1 MINISK
7 IAKMQAQFCFKL
19 NIMNQSLSSLSL
31 AQIVNN
37 NHQAASVFEKYHLD
51 FCCKGKR
58 SLEQACTEQQ
68 LSISKVTEDLE
79 NVFTKDNNSTAVD
92 FEKMNL
98 TQLADYIVQTHHA
111 YVKNEM
117 PQIHAYLQKVSSK
130 HGERHPE
137 LYKIF
142 QTFNAVKEEMEG
154 HMKKEELILFPR
166 IKELQKLADNE
177 NANLQLNITYLQS
190 PITVMEQ
197 EHDHAGNLLND
208 IRILSNDY
216 TPPQDACTTYRLSF
230 AALKAFELDLH
241 QHVHLENNILF
252 PKAIETFRE
261 LQLQTT
267 RFLMIEHTTV

>member
-1 MINISK
+1 
-7 IAKMQAQFCFKL
+7 
-19 NIMNQSLSSLSL
+19 MNESLSSLSL
-31 AQIVNN
+31 SKIVSS

-68 LSISKVTEDLE
+68 LSISKVTEELE
-79 NVFTKDNNSTAVD
+79 NVFTKDNNNTAID

-98 TQLADYIVQTHHA
+98 PQLADYIVQTHHA

-117 PQIHAYLQKVSSK
+117 PQIQAYLQKVSSK
-130 HGERHPE
+130 HGVRHPE
-137 LYKIF
+137 LYRIF
-142 QTFNAVKEEMEG
+142 QKFNAVKEEMEG

-166 IKELQKLADNE
+166 IKELQEIADNE
-177 NANLQLNITYLQS
+177 NAQLQLNITYLQS

-197 EHDHAGNLLND
+197 EHDHAGNLLNE
-208 IRILSNDY
+208 IRILSDNY

-241 QHVHLENNILF
+241 QHVHLENNLLF
-252 PKAIETFRE
+252 PKAINRFRE
-261 LQLQTT
+261 LQ
-267 RFLMIEHTTV
+267 TTVFN

>member
-1 MINISK
+1 MINISM
-7 IAKMQAQFCFKL
+7 ITERQVQLCCKL
-19 NIMNQSLSSLSL
+19 NIMNESLSSLSL
-31 AQIVNN
+31 AHIVNN

-79 NVFTKDNNSTAVD
+79 NVFTKDNRGTTID
-92 FEKMNL
+92 FEKMSL

-137 LYKIF
+137 LNKIS
-142 QTFNAVKEEMEG
+142 QTFAAVKEEMEG
-154 HMKKEELILFPR
+154 HMKKEEMILFPR
-166 IKELQKLADNE
+166 IIELQQLADNE

-230 AALKAFELDLH
+230 AALKAFEMDLH

-252 PKAIETFRE
+252 PKAIETFRD
-261 LQLQTT
+261 LQTT
-267 RFLMIEHTTV
+267 VLN

>member
-7 IAKMQAQFCFKL
+7 ITKRQAQFCSKL
-19 NIMNQSLSSLSL
+19 NIMNESLSSLSL
-31 AQIVNN
+31 AQIVNS

-58 SLEQACTEQQ
+58 SLEQACSEQQ
-68 LSISKVTEDLE
+68 LAISEVTADLK
-79 NVFTKDNNSTAVD
+79 NIFTKNNHVSID
-92 FEKMNL
+92 FEKMDL
-98 TQLADYIVQTHHA
+98 IQLADYIVQTHHA

-117 PQIHAYLQKVSSK
+117 PQIYAYLHKVSSK

-142 QTFNAVKEEMEG
+142 QTFSAVKEEMEG

-166 IKELQKLADNE
+166 IKELEKVANNE
-177 NANLQLNITYLQS
+177 NASLQLNITYLQS

-197 EHDHAGNLLND
+197 EHDHAGSLLND

-241 QHVHLENNILF
+241 QHVNLENNILF
-252 PKAIETFRE
+252 PKAIDMFRE
-261 LQLQTT
+261 LQ
-267 RFLMIEHTTV
+267 TTVSN

>member
-7 IAKMQAQFCFKL
+7 ITKRQAQFCFKL
-19 NIMNQSLSSLSL
+19 NIMNESLSSLSL
-31 AQIVNN
+31 AQIVNS

-68 LSISKVTEDLE
+68 LSLLKVTEDLE
-79 NVFTKDNNSTAVD
+79 NIITKNNNSTVD

-117 PQIHAYLQKVSSK
+117 PQIYAYLHKISSK

-142 QTFNAVKEEMEG
+142 QTFSAVKEEMEG

-166 IKELQKLADNE
+166 IKELQKLANNE

-208 IRILSNDY
+208 TRILSNNY

-252 PKAIETFRE
+252 PKAIDMFLE
-261 LQLQTT
+261 LQTKV
-267 RFLMIEHTTV
+267 FN

>member
-1 MINISK
+1 
-7 IAKMQAQFCFKL
+7 
-19 NIMNQSLSSLSL
+19 MNESLSSLSL
-31 AQIVNN
+31 AQIVNS

-58 SLEQACTEQQ
+58 SLKQACTEQQ
-68 LSISKVTEDLE
+68 LSVSEVTEDLE
-79 NVFTKDNNSTAVD
+79 NIFTKDNNCTVD
-92 FEKMNL
+92 FEKMSL

-117 PQIHAYLQKVSSK
+117 PQIQAYLEKISSK

-142 QTFNAVKEEMEG
+142 QTFSAVKEEMEG

-166 IKELQKLADNE
+166 IKELEKLANNE
-177 NANLQLNITYLQS
+177 NANLQLNLGYLQS

-197 EHDHAGNLLND
+197 EHDHAGSLLND

-216 TPPQDACTTYRLSF
+216 IPPQDACTTYRLSF
-230 AALKAFELDLH
+230 AALKAFEMDLH

-252 PKAIETFRE
+252 PKAINMFSE
-261 LQLQTT
+261 LQTT
-267 RFLMIEHTTV
+267 VLN

>member
-1 MINISK
+1 
-7 IAKMQAQFCFKL
+7 
-19 NIMNQSLSSLSL
+19 MNRTLSSLSL
-31 AQIVNN
+31 AQIVNS
-37 NHQAASVFEKYHLD
+37 NHKAASIFEKYHLD

-58 SLEQACTEQQ
+58 SLEQACVEQQ
-68 LSISKVTEDLE
+68 LSLLKVTDELE
-79 NVFTKDNNSTAVD
+79 NLFSKDNDGIVID

-142 QTFNAVKEEMEG
+142 QTFAAVKEEMEG

-177 NANLQLNITYLQS
+177 SAQLQLHINYLQS
-190 PITVMEQ
+190 PITMMEQ
-197 EHDHAGNLLND
+197 EHDHAGNMMND

-252 PKAIETFRE
+252 PKAIRMFGE
-261 LQLQTT
+261 LQTT
-267 RFLMIEHTTV
+267 VLN

>member
-1 MINISK
+1 MR
-7 IAKMQAQFCFKL
+7 QPQFCFKQ
-19 NIMNQSLSSLSL
+19 NSMNESLPSLSL
-31 AQIVNN
+31 AQIVNS
-37 NHQAASVFEKYHLD
+37 NHQAATVFEKYHLD

-68 LSISKVTEDLE
+68 LSIAKVTEDLE
-79 NVFTKDNNSTAVD
+79 NIFTKDSNNTVD

-117 PQIHAYLQKVSSK
+117 PQIYAYLQKVFSK

-137 LYKIF
+137 LHKIF
-142 QTFNAVKEEMEG
+142 QAFNAIKEEMEG
-154 HMKKEELILFPR
+154 HMRKEELILFPR
-166 IKELQKLADNE
+166 IKELQNLVNNE

-197 EHDHAGNLLND
+197 EHDHAGSLLND
-208 IRILSNDY
+208 IRILSSDY

-230 AALKAFELDLH
+230 AALKAFEMDLH

-252 PKAIETFRE
+252 PKAIEAFRG
-261 LQLQTT
+261 LQK
-267 RFLMIEHTTV
+267 TVLN

>member
-1 MINISK
+1 
-7 IAKMQAQFCFKL
+7 
-19 NIMNQSLSSLSL
+19 MNKSISSLTL

-68 LSISKVTEDLE
+68 LSLEEVTGDLE
-79 NVFTKDNNSTAVD
+79 NIFTKGNSCSIIN
-92 FEKMNL
+92 FEKMSL

-117 PQIHAYLQKVSSK
+117 PQIQAYLHKVSSK
-130 HGERHPE
+130 HGDRHPE
-137 LYKIF
+137 LNKIF

-154 HMKKEELILFPR
+154 HMKKEELVLFPR
-166 IKELQKLADNE
+166 IKELQKLIDNE
-177 NANLQLNITYLQS
+177 NANIQLNITYLQS

-197 EHDHAGNLLND
+197 EHDHAGSLLND

-252 PKAIETFRE
+252 PKAIETFKE
-261 LQLQTT
+261 LQTT
-267 RFLMIEHTTV
+267 TLN

>member
-1 MINISK
+1 
-7 IAKMQAQFCFKL
+7 
-19 NIMNQSLSSLSL
+19 MNTSLSSLSL
-31 AQIVNN
+31 AQIVNS
-37 NHQAASVFEKYHLD
+37 NHKAASVFEKYHLD

-68 LSISKVTEDLE
+68 LTVSQITGELE
-79 NVFTKDNNSTAVD
+79 NLFANEGNTKAID

-98 TQLADYIVQTHHA
+98 AQLCDYIVQTHHA

-117 PQIHAYLQKVSSK
+117 PQIYAYLEKVSSK

-142 QTFNAVKEEMEG
+142 QTFAAVKEEMEG
-154 HMKKEELILFPR
+154 HMNKEELVLFPR
-166 IKELQKLADNE
+166 IKELQKIAADE
-177 NANLQLNITYLQS
+177 NGNLQLNITYLQS

-197 EHDHAGNLLND
+197 EHDHAGTLLND
-208 IRILSNDY
+208 IRTLSNDY
-216 TPPQDACTTYRLSF
+216 TPPQDACTTYRLCF

-252 PKAIETFRE
+252 PKAIRMFGE
-261 LQLQTT
+261 LQTT
-267 RFLMIEHTTV
+267 VLN

>member
-1 MINISK
+1 MLAECLVGKNNF
-7 IAKMQAQFCFKL
+7 ALKL
-19 NIMNQSLSSLSL
+19 NIMNTSLNSLSL

-37 NHQAASVFEKYHLD
+37 SHQAASVFEKYHLD

-58 SLEQACTEQQ
+58 SLEQACSEQE

-79 NVFTKDNNSTAVD
+79 NIFTKDNYSSVD
-92 FEKMNL
+92 FEEMNL
-98 TQLADYIVQTHHA
+98 EQLADYIVQTHHA

-130 HGERHPE
+130 HGEKHPE
-137 LYKIF
+137 VYKIF

-252 PKAIETFRE
+252 PKAIETFRD
-261 LQLQTT
+261 LQTT
-267 RFLMIEHTTV
+267 ILN

>member
-7 IAKMQAQFCFKL
+7 ITKRQAQFWSKL
-19 NIMNQSLSSLSL
+19 NIMNPSFSSLSL

-79 NVFTKDNNSTAVD
+79 NIFTKDSNSAVD

-98 TQLADYIVQTHHA
+98 AQLVDYIVQTHHA

-117 PQIHAYLQKVSSK
+117 PQIHTYLEKVSSK

-137 LYKIF
+137 LNKIS
-142 QTFNAVKEEMEG
+142 QTFAAVKEEMEG
-154 HMKKEELILFPR
+154 HMKKEEMILFPR

-177 NANLQLNITYLQS
+177 YAQLQLNISYLQS

-252 PKAIETFRE
+252 PKAIETFRD
-261 LQLQTT
+261 LQTT
-267 RFLMIEHTTV
+267 VFN

>member
-1 MINISK
+1 
-7 IAKMQAQFCFKL
+7 
-19 NIMNQSLSSLSL
+19 MNESLSSLSL
-31 AQIVNN
+31 AQIVNSN
-37 NHQAASVFEKYHLD
+37 YQAASIFEKYHLD

-68 LSISKVTEDLE
+68 LSVSEVTKDLE
-79 NVFTKDNNSTAVD
+79 NIFTKDNNSTVD

-117 PQIHAYLQKVSSK
+117 PQIQAYLEKVSSK

-142 QTFNAVKEEMEG
+142 QTFSAVKEEMEG

-197 EHDHAGNLLND
+197 EHDHAGSLLND

-216 TPPQDACTTYRLSF
+216 TPPQDGCTTYRLSF

-241 QHVHLENNILF
+241 HHVHLENNLLF
-252 PKAIETFRE
+252 PRAIDMFRE
-261 LQLQTT
+261 LQ
-267 RFLMIEHTTV
+267 TTVLN

>member
-1 MINISK
+1 
-7 IAKMQAQFCFKL
+7 
-19 NIMNQSLSSLSL
+19 MNESLSSLSL
-31 AQIVNN
+31 AQIVNS

-68 LSISKVTEDLE
+68 LSVSKVTEDLE
-79 NVFTKDNNSTAVD
+79 NIFTKDNNSTVD

-117 PQIHAYLQKVSSK
+117 PQIYAYLHKVSSK

-166 IKELQKLADNE
+166 IKELEKLANNE
-177 NANLQLNITYLQS
+177 NANLHLNITYLQS

-197 EHDHAGNLLND
+197 EHDHAGSLLND

-252 PKAIETFRE
+252 PKAINMFSE
-261 LQLQTT
+261 LQTT
-267 RFLMIEHTTV
+267 VLN